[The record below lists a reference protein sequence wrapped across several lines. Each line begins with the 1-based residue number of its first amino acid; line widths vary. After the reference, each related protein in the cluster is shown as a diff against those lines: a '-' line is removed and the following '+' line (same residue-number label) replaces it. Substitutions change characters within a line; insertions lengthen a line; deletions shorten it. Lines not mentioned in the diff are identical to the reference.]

1 MTGINSGAQS
11 VLNRGRDPHGREK
24 RLEEHDKQARFEE
37 TIMPHLDAAFNL
49 ARWLTRNE
57 HDAQDVVQD
66 AFLRAFKFFEGFHG
80 GNSRSWLLSI
90 VRNTTYTWLQKNR
103 RPELATVFDEEKHDV
118 EDTASN
124 PEVLLLK
131 NADRQEIMKAVEE
144 LPVEFREAMILRE
157 LEGMSYREIA
167 DMTDVPVGTVMSR
180 LARARKRLQQSLG
193 QRFQTGV
200 SK

>member
-1 MTGINSGAQS
+1 MTWPAQ
-11 VLNRGRDPHGREK
+11 NGKE
-24 RLEEHDKQARFEE
+24 LEEPNKQARFEE
-37 TIMPHLDAAFNL
+37 TMMPHLDAAYNL

-66 AFLRAFKFFEGFHG
+66 AFLRAFKFFDGFRG

-103 RPELATVFDEEKHDV
+103 KQELATISDEEIHAI
-118 EDTASN
+118 EDTSSN

-131 NADRQEIMKAVEE
+131 NSDRQEMMRAVEQ
-144 LPVEFREAMILRE
+144 LPVEFREALILRE
-157 LEGMSYREIA
+157 LEGLSYKEIA
-167 DMTDVPVGTVMSR
+167 EMADVPIGTVMPR
-180 LARARKRLQQSLG
+180 LARARKQLQQSLG
-193 QRFQTGV
+193 QRVEPGA

>member
-1 MTGINSGAQS
+1 M
-11 VLNRGRDPHGREK
+11 
-24 RLEEHDKQARFEE
+24 EEHDKQARFEE

-90 VRNTTYTWLQKNR
+90 VRHTTYTWLQKNR
-103 RPELATVFDEEKHDV
+103 RPELATVFDEEQHDV

-157 LEGMSYREIA
+157 LEGMSYGEIA

-193 QRFQTGV
+193 QRFQSGV

>member
-1 MTGINSGAQS
+1 MTWPAQK
-11 VLNRGRDPHGREK
+11 EK
-24 RLEEHDKQARFEE
+24 DLEEQEQQARFEE
-37 TIMPHLDAAFNL
+37 TIMPHLDAAYNL

-66 AFLRAFKFFEGFHG
+66 AFLRAFKFFGVFRG

-103 RPELATVFDEEKHDV
+103 KLELVTVSDEEIHEI
-118 EDTASN
+118 EDTSSN

-131 NADRQEIMKAVEE
+131 NSDRQEMMRAVEQ
-144 LPVEFREAMILRE
+144 LPVEFREALILRE
-157 LEGMSYREIA
+157 LEGLSYKEIA
-167 DMTDVPVGTVMSR
+167 EMADVPIGTVMSR
-180 LARARKRLQQSLG
+180 LARARKLLQQSLSLPLEPG
-193 QRFQTGV
+193 A

>member
-1 MTGINSGAQS
+1 MRKRERLLDQNELTGFNEA
-11 VLNRGRDPHGREK
+11 VL
-24 RLEEHDKQARFEE
+24 
-37 TIMPHLDAAFNL
+37 PHLDAAYNL

-57 HDAQDVVQD
+57 HDAEDVAQD
-66 AFLRAFKFFEGFHG
+66 AFLRAFKFFGGFRG

-90 VRNTTYTWLQKNR
+90 VRNTAYTWLQKNR
-103 RPELATVFDEEKHDV
+103 RHQLATVFDEATHDV
-118 EDTASN
+118 EDPAAN

-193 QRFQTGV
+193 QRFQSGV

>member
-1 MTGINSGAQS
+1 
-11 VLNRGRDPHGREK
+11 
-24 RLEEHDKQARFEE
+24 LEEHDKQARFEE

-90 VRNTTYTWLQKNR
+90 VRHTTYTWLQKNR
-103 RPELATVFDEEKHDV
+103 RPELATVFDEEQHDV

-167 DMTDVPVGTVMSR
+167 DMTEVPVGTVMSR

-193 QRFQTGV
+193 QRFQSGV

>member
-1 MTGINSGAQS
+1 
-11 VLNRGRDPHGREK
+11 
-24 RLEEHDKQARFEE
+24 
-37 TIMPHLDAAFNL
+37 MPHLDAAYNL

-66 AFLRAFKFFEGFHG
+66 AFLRAFKFFGGFHG

-103 RPELATVFDEEKHDV
+103 KHELATVFDEEVHDI
-118 EDTASN
+118 EDTSSSLEA
-124 PEVLLLK
+124 LLLK
-131 NADRQEIMKAVEE
+131 NSDRQEIVQALEQ
-144 LPVEFREAMILRE
+144 LPVEFREVMVLRE

-167 DMTDVPVGTVMSR
+167 EMAEVPIGTVMSR
-180 LARARKRLQQSLG
+180 LARARKQLQQSLG
-193 QRFQTGV
+193 QRLQPGV

>member
-1 MTGINSGAQS
+1 MEQPDE
-11 VLNRGRDPHGREK
+11 R
-24 RLEEHDKQARFEE
+24 ARFEE
-37 TIMPHLDAAFNL
+37 TIMPHLDAAYNL

-66 AFLRAFKFFEGFHG
+66 AFLRAFKYFGGFHG

-103 RPELATVFDEEKHDV
+103 KPELATIFDEETRDI

-124 PEVLLLK
+124 PEALLL
-131 NADRQEIMKAVEE
+131 NNSDQQEIRRAVEQ
-144 LPVEFREAMILRE
+144 LPVEFREVMILRE
-157 LEGMSYREIA
+157 LEGMSYKEITGVA
-167 DMTDVPVGTVMSR
+167 DVPIGTVMSR
-180 LARARKRLQQSLG
+180 LARARKQLQQSLG
-193 QRFQTGV
+193 QRLQPGV

>member
-1 MTGINSGAQS
+1 M
-11 VLNRGRDPHGREK
+11 
-24 RLEEHDKQARFEE
+24 EEQEKQARFEE
-37 TIMPHLDAAFNL
+37 AIMPHLDAAYNL

-90 VRNTTYTWLQKNR
+90 VRNTTYTWLRKNR

-131 NADRQEIMKAVEE
+131 NADRQDIMKAVEE
-144 LPVEFREAMILRE
+144 LPVEFREVIILRE

-180 LARARKRLQQSLG
+180 LARARKQLQQTLG
-193 QRFQTGV
+193 QRSQPGV

>member
-1 MTGINSGAQS
+1 M
-11 VLNRGRDPHGREK
+11 
-24 RLEEHDKQARFEE
+24 EEHDKQARFEE

-90 VRNTTYTWLQKNR
+90 VRHTTYTWLQKNR

-193 QRFQTGV
+193 QRFQSGV